1 MEHLPAVTKNRVTR
15 HLRIAVAGFK
25 NGRVAET
32 SKARAAH
39 WSHWR
44 AYCQLVGLDPYLQ
57 GTDFKRASTFLWA
70 FAASVRDGDYG
81 RKKVKSATVS
91 TALAAI
97 NTTILLD
104 TNRSPLKVEGTKQF
118 IPLLQQTL
126 DGWSNED
133 GPVQKKMP
141 VEVDVPEHLVKCA
154 HKQNGDEFSKAVAD
168 LILIAFYFLLRVG
181 EYTVKGSRNETKR
194 TVQFRVKDVTLFQ
207 KDEGG
212 RLKQVSRRVDPKSL
226 SGAVDAATLKLDN
239 QKNGWK
245 GVCISH
251 HSNGMGL
258 FDPTEA
264 ILRRLSHIR
273 EHTNDE
279 NTFLSAVW
287 VDGKRTDVRDQDI
300 RAALK
305 AAAAVLDYPHERG
318 IPIDLVDTHSL
329 RIGGG
334 QCNVIGW
341 LLG

>member
-1 MEHLPAVTKNRVTR
+1 
-15 HLRIAVAGFK
+15 
-25 NGRVAET
+25 
-32 SKARAAH
+32 
-39 WSHWR
+39 
-44 AYCQLVGLDPYLQ
+44 
-57 GTDFKRASTFLWA
+57 
-70 FAASVRDGDYG
+70 
-81 RKKVKSATVS
+81 
-91 TALAAI
+91 
-97 NTTILLD
+97 
-104 TNRSPLKVEGTKQF
+104 
-118 IPLLQQTL
+118 
-126 DGWSNED
+126 
-133 GPVQKKMP
+133 MP

-154 HKQNGDEFSKAVAD
+154 HQQEGDEFSKAVAD

-226 SGAVDAATLKLDN
+226 VGAVDAATMKLDN

-273 EHTNDE
+273 EHTSDE
-279 NTFLSAVW
+279 ETFLSAVW
-287 VDGKRTDVRDQDI
+287 VDGKWRDVRDQDI
-300 RAALK
+300 RAALN

-318 IPIDLVDTHSL
+318 IPIELVDTHSL
-329 RIGGG
+329 RIGGANAMSLAG
-334 QCNVIGW
+334 YSDREIQKLGRWRSITFMEYIRESLSTFSEGISSKMKKCFGFTSLEGGAFRDVTENVLATEYNVNVSEGAAVA
-341 LLG
+341 